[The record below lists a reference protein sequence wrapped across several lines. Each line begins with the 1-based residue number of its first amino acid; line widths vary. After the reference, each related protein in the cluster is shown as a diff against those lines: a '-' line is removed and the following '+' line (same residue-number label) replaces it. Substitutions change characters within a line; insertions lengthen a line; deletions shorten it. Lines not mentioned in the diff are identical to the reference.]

1 VVSMESANIVIV
13 GAGVVGLA
21 VAASVSETND
31 GVYVFEKNA
40 RYGQE
45 TSSHNSAV
53 IHSGIHYPRNS
64 LKARLCVRGNTM
76 LYELCEKYQI
86 PFKRLGKLTVAVG
99 EEEVEEVDK
108 LMRMG
113 MDNGVEGLRF
123 LDGEEVRRLEPNV
136 EVEKALLSP
145 STGILEPD
153 ELMNHFYARMRKN
166 NAVLATETELQS
178 LKRVD
183 DGYEAEGVSMG
194 ERFRVTA
201 KTVVNCAGLYS
212 DRVAAMAGL
221 DVDKVGYRIYPC
233 KGDYFRVAGKPLV
246 RMLVYP
252 PPKGPGLGIHLTP
265 DLGGSIRL
273 GPNAYYVD
281 KIDYTVE
288 SDEKEFRE
296 DVTRFVPK
304 IRERQIREDSSGI
317 RPKLEGPS
325 DGFKDFVVR
334 HEADRGLFGLIN
346 LVGIESPG
354 LTAAP
359 AIGELVAETIENEI
373 KK

>member
-1 VVSMESANIVIV
+1 MESANVVIV

-21 VAASVSETND
+21 VAARVSENND

-53 IHSGIHYPRNS
+53 IHSGIHYPGNS
-64 LKARLCVRGNTM
+64 LKARLCVRGNAM
-76 LYELCEKYQI
+76 LYELCEKYRI
-86 PFKRLGKLTVAVG
+86 PFKKLGKLTVAVG
-99 EEEVEEVDK
+99 EEEVDELDK

-113 MDNGVEGLRF
+113 TDNGVQGLRF
-123 LDGEEVRRLEPNV
+123 LDGEDVRRLEPNV

-153 ELMNHFYARMRKN
+153 ELMNHFYTRMRKN
-166 NAVLATETELQS
+166 DAVLATETELQS

-183 DGYEAEGVSMG
+183 DGYELGGVSMG
-194 ERFRVTA
+194 ERFHVTA

-246 RMLVYP
+246 KMLVYP
-252 PPKGPGLGIHLTP
+252 TPKGPGLGIHLTP
-265 DLGGSIRL
+265 DLSGSIRL

-281 KIDYTVE
+281 RIDYAVE
-288 SDEKEFRE
+288 SDEKEFRD
-296 DVTRFVPK
+296 DVARFVPK
-304 IRERQIREDSSGI
+304 IRESQIRGDSSGI

-334 HEADRGLFGLIN
+334 HEADRGLFGFIN